1 MNRSMY
7 FCIIFFNFLFIL
19 EEDLCKF
26 DLVSILNASI
36 EYSYTYSTTKLVSL
50 LYMLRTF
57 LLFFLL

>member
-36 EYSYTYSTTKLVSL
+36 EYSYNL
-50 LYMLRTF
+50 LNN
-57 LLFFLL
+57 